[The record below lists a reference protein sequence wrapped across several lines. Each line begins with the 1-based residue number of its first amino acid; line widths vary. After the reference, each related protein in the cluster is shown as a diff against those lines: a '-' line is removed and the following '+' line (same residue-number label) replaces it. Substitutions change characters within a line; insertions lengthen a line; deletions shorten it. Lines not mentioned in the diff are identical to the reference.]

1 MNHNAVKNSLNQT
14 NSLPPPRAFE
24 AIVYGGLA
32 VGVLDILD
40 AITFFGWYRQMTAVS
55 VLQSVAGGLYGRDAF
70 NGGAKT
76 AVLGLCLHFLNATLF
91 ATAFYFL
98 SRILPVLIRHAV
110 IAGLAYGVAAHLV
123 MQYIVIP
130 HSAYGPSTRPTPWP
144 AHVNGYVGHA
154 LLVGLPIA
162 LIARWSAKRRSR
174 APLNPS

>member
-1 MNHNAVKNSLNQT
+1 MSDNATTHSPNQT

-40 AITFFGWYRQMTAVS
+40 AITFFGWYRQSSAVS
-55 VLQSVAGGLYGRDAF
+55 VLQSVAGGLYGREAF

-76 AVLGLCLHFLNATLF
+76 AVIGLCLHFLNATLF

-110 IAGLAYGVAAHLV
+110 AAGLAYGVAAYLV
-123 MQYIVIP
+123 MTYIVVP
-130 HSAYGPSTRPTPWP
+130 NSAYGPRTRPIPWLN
-144 AHVNGYVGHA
+144 HVNGVVGHA

-162 LIARWSAKRRSR
+162 LIARWSAKRRNRPAS
-174 APLNPS
+174 